1 VTAIDRDGAGLWRVL
16 TPSGAVGGRVV
27 VNAAG
32 AAAGAVSA
40 MAGGEPFRVWP
51 RKGQYVVLD
60 REFGRRLRSIV
71 FSTQLPDTKGVN
83 VVPTTHGSCLLGPTA
98 SDIENP
104 ADRATDPETI
114 AGLLS
119 RAGRLVPAAA
129 TAAPIKLFAANRP
142 ASDERVRLRLDRQVD
157 GLLHATNRSTGVSTA
172 PAAADLA
179 LDLLRGV
186 GLHADERT
194 DAITALPPVPRLRT
208 DPDPER
214 LTAIDPAYGQV
225 VCVCE
230 HVSAAEIAAELR
242 DPLGARSMDALRKR
256 TGAAYGRC
264 QGSICMAGLTFL
276 CAMATGD
283 GPADVRL
290 TATGT
295 VGP

>member
-1 VTAIDRDGAGLWRVL
+1 MTAIDRDGGGLWRVR
-16 TPSGAVGGRVV
+16 TPSGTVDGRVV

-98 SDIENP
+98 TDIEDP
-104 ADRATDPETI
+104 ADRATDPETV

-119 RAGRLVPAAA
+119 RARRLVPAAA

-142 ASDERVRLRLDRQVD
+142 AGDERVRLRLDTQVER
-157 GLLHATNRSTGVSTA
+157 LLHATNRSTGVSTA

-179 LDLLRGV
+179 LDLLRGA
-186 GLHADERT
+186 GLRRRRADGRDHRT
-194 DAITALPPVPRLRT
+194 APGPAPAHRPRPRAPDRHRPGLRAGRLRLRARQRRR
-208 DPDPER
+208 DR
-214 LTAIDPAYGQV
+214 RR
-225 VCVCE
+225 
-230 HVSAAEIAAELR
+230 AA
-242 DPLGARSMDALRKR
+242 
-256 TGAAYGRC
+256 
-264 QGSICMAGLTFL
+264 
-276 CAMATGD
+276 
-283 GPADVRL
+283 
-290 TATGT
+290 
-295 VGP
+295 